1 MSIPGLD
8 VGGGGG
14 GGGGGGN
21 PSTGDAKHR
30 SSLEDI
36 PDFAEEDPDL

>member
-8 VGGGGG
+8 VGGGESA
-14 GGGGGGN
+14 GGN
-21 PSTGDAKHR
+21 QSTGDAKQR